1 MSVTGAST
9 IRIRCGGDYARNSEN
24 GFIFILP
31 QVTRLISSRAGVDLR
46 SLLILPVRVSQ
57 PTVYSMLMAQALHK
71 LHSLILIH
79 CFCTLE
85 CRSFADGG
93 FMFVHRGMFA
103 SFMLEPL

>member
-1 MSVTGAST
+1 MRWRLREEFREWFISFASSNK
-9 IRIRCGGDYARNSEN
+9 ID
-24 GFIFILP
+24 
-31 QVTRLISSRAGVDLR
+31 SSRAGVDLR